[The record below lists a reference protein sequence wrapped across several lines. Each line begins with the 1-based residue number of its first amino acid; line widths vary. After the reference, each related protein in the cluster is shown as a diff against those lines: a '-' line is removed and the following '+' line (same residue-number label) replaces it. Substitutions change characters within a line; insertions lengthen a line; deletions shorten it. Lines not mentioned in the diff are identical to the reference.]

1 MAELTLVFA
10 GQTKVQYRVYHY
22 LQNSENDNYTL
33 ADTETFT
40 GIKGKK
46 VTPAVKSY
54 TGYNSPSVQEV
65 KLGKSTEIKYYYTC
79 KIYPWAANHYLMNIG
94 GNDYSFSR
102 TTTGT
107 ARYGAKITP
116 PRESYTGFTA
126 PAGQTITIGTDGNS
140 VTYNYIR
147 NQYTVT
153 CIDMAGST
161 QLGSSTWSAYY
172 GSTAYGS
179 SKGSNTA
186 TSAYYTNYG
195 YTGSTSATVG
205 TSGAVVYRYFEL
217 RVFTVSGIS
226 SQLYNGQGNPGVWRY
241 GETAYSSTFTVRNG
255 SSVSF
260 AAVAG
265 INNDITAEY
274 GQESKLDVWIYL
286 NGAQVFYDTV
296 SISRN
301 YSGYAE
307 SRKGMSH
314 TFTAAGSAQ
323 VVVRIGAKQENTY
336 SAAYGTVKGYTETIT
351 VRLA

>member
-10 GQTKVQYRVYHY
+10 GQIKVQYKVYYY
-22 LQNSENDNYTL
+22 LQNSEDDNYTL
-33 ADTETFT
+33 ADTETLI

-46 VTPAVKSY
+46 VSPTVKSY
-54 TGYNSPSVQEV
+54 TGYNSPSAQEV
-65 KLGKSTEIKYYYTC
+65 KLGKATEIKYYYTC
-79 KIYPWAANHYLMNIG
+79 KMYSWTANHYLMNVE
-94 GNDYSFSR
+94 GNGYNFSR

-107 ARYGAKITP
+107 ARYGARVTP
-116 PRESYTGFTA
+116 PLDSYTGFTA
-126 PAGQTITIGTDGNS
+126 PVGQTITIGTSGNS
-140 VTYNYIR
+140 VTYNYSR

-153 CIDMAGST
+153 CIDVAGST

-179 SKGSNTA
+179 SKGSSTA
-186 TSAYYTNYG
+186 TGAYYTDYG
-195 YTGSTSATVG
+195 YTSSTSATVG

-274 GQESKLDVWIYL
+274 GQESKLEVWIYL
-286 NGAQVFYDTV
+286 NSASVFYDTV

-301 YSGYAE
+301 FSGYAE
-307 SRKGMSH
+307 SRKGMSY